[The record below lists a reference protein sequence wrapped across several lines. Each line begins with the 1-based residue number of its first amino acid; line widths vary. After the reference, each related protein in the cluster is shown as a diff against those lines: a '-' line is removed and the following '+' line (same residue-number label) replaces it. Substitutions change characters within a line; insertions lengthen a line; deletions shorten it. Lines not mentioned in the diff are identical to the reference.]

1 METIIIL
8 CYKHDFNNQKN
19 SHSVIQDS
27 PKTKMSAKKTCVLT
41 IAIRQKQVKHIECI
55 FTPIY
60 THVIYITINFY
71 KQNFLIR

>member
-1 METIIIL
+1 
-8 CYKHDFNNQKN
+8 
-19 SHSVIQDS
+19 
-27 PKTKMSAKKTCVLT
+27 MSAKKTCVLT

-71 KQNFLIR
+71 KQNFLIRI